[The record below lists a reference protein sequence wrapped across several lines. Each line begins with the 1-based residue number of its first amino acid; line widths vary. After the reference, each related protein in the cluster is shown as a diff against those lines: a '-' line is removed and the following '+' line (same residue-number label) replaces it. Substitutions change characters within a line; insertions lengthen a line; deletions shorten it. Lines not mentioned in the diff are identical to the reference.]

1 MTDLNPPSD
10 PGMMT
15 AAQAAALLD
24 LTPHRVQQLAREGII
39 PKPSRNRYPIVG
51 TVRGYIGYL
60 RDEARRSTETAAGA
74 ALKATRQA
82 EIELRMAER
91 QRDLVP
97 ADELIAVTQLI
108 VGTLISR
115 ISGLPAQFTRRPDE
129 RRRLESL
136 IDAIRI
142 EIAAL
147 IGQHLG
153 VYEQIGAEPEC
164 ERQP

>member
-1 MTDLNPPSD
+1 MTDPRPPAE
-10 PGMMT
+10 PGTMST
-15 AAQAAALLD
+15 AQAAALLD
-24 LTPHRVQQLAREGII
+24 LTERRVQQLAREGVI
-39 PKPSRNRYPIVG
+39 PKASHGRYPVAG
-51 TVRGYIGYL
+51 AVRGYIGYL
-60 RDEARRSTETAAGA
+60 REEVRRSTETAAGA

-91 QRDLVP
+91 QRELVP

-147 IGQHLG
+147 IGQQLG
-153 VYEQIGAEPEC
+153 VYEQIGTEPEC
-164 ERQP
+164 ERRS